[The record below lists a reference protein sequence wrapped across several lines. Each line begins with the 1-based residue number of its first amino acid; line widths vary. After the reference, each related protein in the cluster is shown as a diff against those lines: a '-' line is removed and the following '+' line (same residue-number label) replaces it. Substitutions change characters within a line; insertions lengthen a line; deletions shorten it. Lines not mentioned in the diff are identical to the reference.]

1 MGKINKI
8 LVNNQTKSEEIT
20 LPSVNKLSVVAKTN
34 SLHLS
39 SFGGMPILK
48 EAEKRLA
55 LASQLASCLHDD
67 RASHLVRHT
76 LEQIIMTRIF
86 QICLGYEDVNDCDR
100 NRREPMMQYAVK
112 ENFSDEICSSSTM
125 CRFENNVTEEDLLA
139 IQEMFVTMFV
149 LSYNGKEPGHI
160 ILDCDDTNVDTHGA
174 QELTIFNSYYDS
186 YCYMPLLIFEGYSG
200 KMILPLLKPGRR
212 NKAANIADTLQWLIT
227 VLREAW
233 PNTIITVRGDSHFCS
248 YEFMDWGFFQKK
260 IFFVTGLSANSVL
273 LNNPVVKKLIEQVNH
288 DYELFHH
295 PCRKF
300 GSFHYAA
307 GTWKYAQRVV
317 VKVEMTE
324 AGGNPNIRFIV
335 SNIWNSTPQGL
346 YETTYCGRGKD
357 ELYIR
362 EFKEAVN
369 GDRLSCHSFNANRL
383 RIFLH
388 AAAYILMH
396 SIREYGLKGTAIE
409 KSTLLEIR
417 EKVLLTAVSIRVLKK
432 SIVFDY
438 GKYNPMDR
446 ELRHLLHFY
455 ERSA

>member
-1 MGKINKI
+1 MCKIKKFQF
-8 LVNNQTKSEEIT
+8 NNQIKSEKIT
-20 LPSVNKLSVVAKTN
+20 LPSVNNYSVVANTN

-55 LASQLASCLHDD
+55 LASQLASCIHDD
-67 RASHLVRHT
+67 RAKHLVRHT
-76 LEQIIMTRIF
+76 FEEMIMTRIF

-100 NRREPMMQYAVK
+100 NRHEPMMQYAVK
-112 ENFSDEICSSSTM
+112 ENFSDAICSSSTM

-149 LSYNGKEPGHI
+149 LSYNGKEPRNI

-186 YCYMPLLIFEGYSG
+186 YCYMPLLVFEGYSG

-248 YEFMDWGFFQKK
+248 HEFMDWAFLQKK
-260 IFFVTGLSANSVL
+260 IFFITGLSANSVL
-273 LNNPVVKKLIEQVNH
+273 LNKPVVKQLIEQVKH

-300 GSFHYAA
+300 GEFYYAA
-307 GTWKYAQRVV
+307 GTWRFLQRVV
-317 VKVEMTE
+317 VKVEMTA
-324 AGGNPNIRFIV
+324 AGGNPNIRFVV
-335 SNIWNSTPQGL
+335 SNIRNTEPQGL
-346 YETTYCGRGKD
+346 YEITYCGRGKD

-369 GDRLSCHSFNANRL
+369 GDRLSCHSFNANRM

-396 SIREYGLKGTAIE
+396 SIREQGLEGTALE

-417 EKVLLTAVSIRVLKK
+417 EKVLLTAVSIKILKK
-432 SIVFDY
+432 RIVLDF
-438 GKYNPMDR
+438 GKHNPMEW

-455 ERSA
+455 EKSA